1 MMRGWVEWDGEGRL
15 EDLVTE
21 EGRRRLEV
29 IEEIGAGT
37 AASMPLLLA
46 DGLVEGWVAVAQGV
60 WQFFR
65 GGGE

>member
-1 MMRGWVEWDGEGRL
+1 MGRGGWRI
-15 EDLVTE
+15 LVTE
-21 EGRRRLEV
+21 EGRKRLEV

-60 WQFFR
+60 WQLSR
-65 GGGE
+65 GGGK